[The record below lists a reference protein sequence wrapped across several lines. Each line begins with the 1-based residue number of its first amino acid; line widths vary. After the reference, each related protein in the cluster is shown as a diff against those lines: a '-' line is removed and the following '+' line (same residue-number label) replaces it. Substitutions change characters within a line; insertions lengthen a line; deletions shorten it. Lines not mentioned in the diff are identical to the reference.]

1 MKTLSPK
8 IVKKLSQDLNLSE
21 STIKKNIYLLA
32 KRYPRATKN
41 ALAQIYA
48 QKNRKTILRM
58 LDKEDRESLPS
69 GIRPPTSSPPQSSGL
84 RVLVQTDKEPAHW
97 YNNFWIQLIA
107 AFIVTGIFAGT
118 IAQVLGAYFIKLFR
132 ITNP

>member
-1 MKTLSPK
+1 MKTLNPK
-8 IVKKLSQDLNLSE
+8 IVEKLSKDLALSE
-21 STIKKNIYLLA
+21 GTIKKNVYLLA
-32 KRYPRATKN
+32 KQYPRATKN

-69 GIRPPTSSPPQSSGL
+69 GIAPSTSSSSPQSSGL

-97 YNNFWIQLIA
+97 YNNF
-107 AFIVTGIFAGT
+107 
-118 IAQVLGAYFIKLFR
+118 
-132 ITNP
+132 